1 MTDLALSMSKKRQRV
16 AYHRLF
22 GYIFRYLVVA
32 AALIFFLFPIYWIAS
47 MAFRTGDEIFH
58 SPPIYIPSTFSL
70 NQFAEAIQNK
80 SIFALANSLIVTSG
94 ATLLALLLG
103 VPAAYSL
110 ARFNTGG
117 RNFSFWILSQRFLPP
132 IAIVIPIFLLFR
144 SLQWIDKYHGL
155 ILLYAMFNLPYVIW
169 MMRSYFKDVPIEV
182 EESALVDGAS
192 RLHALRSVV
201 VPLAAGG
208 LVATGIFTFIFIW
221 NEFLFALILTRTNVV
236 TLPVAMNNFFGTQA
250 TLWGQAGVLSL
261 TTMAPIFVLVML
273 VQRYLVRGLTLG
285 AIK

>member
-1 MTDLALSMSKKRQRV
+1 MTDLAAPHTRPRRRWS
-16 AYHRLF
+16 YPRLI
-22 GYIFRYLVVA
+22 GYLFRYLVVA
-32 AALIFFLFPIYWIAS
+32 AALAFFLFPIYWIGS

-58 SPPIYIPSTFSL
+58 SPPILVPSTFSL
-70 NQFAEAIQNK
+70 SQFAEAIQNK
-80 SIFALANSLIVTSG
+80 SIFALANSLIVTSS

-169 MMRSYFKDVPIEV
+169 MMRSYFKDVPVEV

-192 RLHALRSVV
+192 RLRVLRSVV
-201 VPLAAGG
+201 VPLTSGG

-221 NEFLFALILTRTNVV
+221 NEFLFALVLTRTNVV

-261 TTMAPIFVLVML
+261 TTMAPIFVLVLL